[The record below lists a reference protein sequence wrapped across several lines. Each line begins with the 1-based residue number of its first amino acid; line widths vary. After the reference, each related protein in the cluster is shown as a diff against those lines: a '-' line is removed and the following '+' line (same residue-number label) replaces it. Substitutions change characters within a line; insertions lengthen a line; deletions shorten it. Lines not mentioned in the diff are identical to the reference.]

1 MASVWR
7 HPESQYW
14 TACFRDE
21 NGRQRRIPTKETSSK
36 KALKIAEEFER
47 AVKTKRTLKQVQN
60 ALDRLHEEVSGQSV
74 KRTTF
79 RKYQSDWLN
88 AKKTE
93 IASSTMDFYQA
104 SLKKF
109 LHFLGQRADE
119 PIGEITKEDVV
130 AFRNSLVNQVTAKT
144 ANHDLK
150 TLKMLFKGAR
160 RDSAVTEDPTEFVET
175 VRKESFVEHRP
186 SLVAL

>member
-1 MASVWR
+1 VASVWR

-21 NGRQRRIPTKETSSK
+21 NGTQRRTSTKGTNSK

-47 AVKTKRTLKQVQN
+47 AVKTKRTLNQVQKV
-60 ALDRLHEEVSGQSV
+60 LDRIHEEISGQSV
-74 KRTTF
+74 NRTTF
-79 RKYQSDWLN
+79 RKYLSDWLT
-88 AKKTE
+88 AKKAET
-93 IASSTMDFYQA
+93 ASSTMDFYQA

-119 PIGEITKEDVV
+119 PIGGITKEDVV
-130 AFRNSLVNQVTAKT
+130 AFRNSLVNQVSAKT

-150 TLKMLFKGAR
+150 TLKMLFKSAR
-160 RDSAVTEDPTEFVET
+160 RDSAVTEVSS
-175 VRKESFVEHRP
+175 RRGS
-186 SLVAL
+186 